1 MSSRLGG
8 TRRTIALVAAGAVA
22 LLAASGS
29 NGQARTSA
37 APQAVVAPSIPG
49 VAGLPGPIAPT
60 ATTAANLGLLG
71 AAPDTGIPGTRFTLS
86 GNGLPAG
93 KSVAIEWVTANVTW
107 QLDVRPDS
115 VDYLGQLAT
124 PVTVVLASST
134 TDANGAFSV
143 PIAVP
148 RDFGGI
154 HDIYAVVDG
163 VKVAKGGF
171 LVGRTLKISPTRG
184 PVGTPVTISIG
195 GLGSTLYGGS
205 AGIFY
210 DGHYTGVATGKWTRG
225 EATVMIR
232 AAGPVGRHT
241 IVVGTGMQFN
251 YLNIKQS
258 PIPWATGGMATFDVT
273 KDAGPPKA
281 GVNWPLG
288 VTPTVDAKT
297 TMSSVDGAASGTARA
312 SLSTSYGPPLSKIA
326 VTAAGLTPSSQVDL
340 AFSTVVGNR
349 VNCTGTCWSFVS
361 IPLGTAT
368 AAADGSVRTN
378 VTVPDGLGGWHA
390 IQVSQ
395 GGKVVAQV
403 PFNVTRTLVS
413 IPKTVKEGHPFQ
425 IHLKGVGWTQLDNT
439 VAVDYDN
446 SYVGYGCGFN
456 SNGDVVLDMVATGGP
471 GTHLIDIYPLLYTY
485 QPAYAYPPHGAVP
498 FLNFARDFPGLALGY
513 KLPAFR
519 LAIKVVD

>member
-71 AAPDTGIPGTRFTLS
+71 
-86 GNGLPAG
+86 AG